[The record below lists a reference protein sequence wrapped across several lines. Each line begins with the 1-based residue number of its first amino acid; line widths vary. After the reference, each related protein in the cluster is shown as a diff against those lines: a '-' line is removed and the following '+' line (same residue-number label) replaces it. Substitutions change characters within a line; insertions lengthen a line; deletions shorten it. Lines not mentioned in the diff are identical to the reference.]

1 MTQEELIQYLKE
13 NLKIAVSRD
22 TEVDGYKYGYLAR
35 DVLKVSLILDKH
47 VIDFDTVYLDD

>member
-13 NLKIAVSRD
+13 NLKIKVSRY
-22 TEVDGYKYGYLAR
+22 TELGYYGS

-47 VIDFDTVYLDD
+47 VIDCDTIYLD

>member
-13 NLKIAVSRD
+13 NLKIKVSRD

-35 DVLKVSLILDKH
+35 DVLKVSLILDGH
-47 VIDFDTVYLDD
+47 VVDYDTVYLGN